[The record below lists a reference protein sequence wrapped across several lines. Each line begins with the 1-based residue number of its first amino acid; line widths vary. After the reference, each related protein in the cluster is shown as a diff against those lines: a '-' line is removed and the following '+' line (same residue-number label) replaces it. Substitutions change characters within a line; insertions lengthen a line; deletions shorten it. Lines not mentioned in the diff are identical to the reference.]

1 MNNKD
6 KQLKSYLD
14 NPNNKGPINKQIL
27 LIGNEKVGKSAL
39 ITKFIKGKFRKQYRP
54 TYDLEFFNKP
64 NYLVK
69 SKTMNKS
76 MNL

>member
-1 MNNKD
+1 MNIKETT
-6 KQLKSYLD
+6 LRSYLN

-54 TYDLEFFNKP
+54 TYDIEFFNKQ
-64 NYLVK
+64 NFKV
-69 SKTMNKS
+69 
-76 MNL
+76 